1 MAIAKETRLFAAE
14 QADRLLSR
22 LAFQL
27 NRTIKSHDADQVHDL
42 RVAIRRFTQA
52 LIAFKPCFPRR
63 EIRTIHRRLKKI
75 MVLAGDVRNC
85 DIAMKLLPKLKFPA
99 SIALLREFRN
109 ERTAAEQPLLRSL
122 KRWVVRR
129 SSSRWRTGLETAA
142 AANRFSHRS
151 IHDTAKRTLSGMMQ
165 DFFTRGGEAARQK
178 ASPEQLH
185 QFRLAA
191 KRLRYTLEL
200 FAPLYGPSVNAMLEQ
215 IRSVQTYLGAVNDC
229 ETVRSMVE
237 AYRDNQGV
245 DAALKRKQ
253 RRQTAEFRRR
263 WAETYSHPDTM
274 HRWMRKVNHFAVRRR
289 LAA

>member
-1 MAIAKETRLFAAE
+1 MAITKETRLFAAE

-52 LIAFKPCFPRR
+52 LIAFQPCFPRR
-63 EIRTIHRRLKKI
+63 EVRTIRRRLKKF

-85 DIAMKLLPKLKFPA
+85 DIAMKLLSKLKVPA
-99 SIALLREFRN
+99 SIAVLREFRN
-109 ERTAAEQPLLRSL
+109 KRKEAEQPFLGSL
-122 KRWVVRR
+122 KRWVARR
-129 SSSRWRTGLETAA
+129 SSSRWRAGLETAA
-142 AANRFSHRS
+142 AAKGFCHRS
-151 IHDTAKRTLSGMMQ
+151 IHDTAKRTLSGMMK
-165 DFFTRGGEAARQK
+165 DFFIRGGEAAARK
-178 ASPEQLH
+178 AAPEQLH

-200 FAPLYGPSVNAMLEQ
+200 FAPLYGPSVNAILEQ
-215 IRSVQTYLGAVNDC
+215 IKSVQTYLGAVNDC

-237 AYRDNQGV
+237 GYRDSEEI

-253 RRQTAEFRRR
+253 RRLTAEFRRR
-263 WAETYSHPDTM
+263 WAETYSHPDTL
-274 HRWMRKVNHFAVRRR
+274 HRWMRNLNHFAVRRR